1 MVRCEQCGGLNIEQ
15 KAWIDPND
23 DTVLDL
29 VDPEDDCVDNCWC
42 RDCQEH
48 VNFIFDGEYDDLSS

>member
-1 MVRCEQCGGLNIEQ
+1 MIRCSKCNGTNIEQ

-29 VDPEDDCVDNCWC
+29 VDPEDECTDNCWC
-42 RDCQEH
+42 RDCEEH
-48 VNFIFDGEYDDLSS
+48 VEFLHDSDEEDVIF